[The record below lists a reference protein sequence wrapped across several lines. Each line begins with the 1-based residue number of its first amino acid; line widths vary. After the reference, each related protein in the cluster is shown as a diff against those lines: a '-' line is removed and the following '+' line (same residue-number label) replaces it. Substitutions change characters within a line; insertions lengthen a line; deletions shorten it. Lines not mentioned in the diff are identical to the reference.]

1 MFVTDCEGKTQLG
14 RPKRVR
20 EDYIKMDLK
29 RNKTGKAWAGFI
41 WLGIGASVR
50 LL

>member
-1 MFVTDCEGKTQLG
+1 VGKREGKTPLG
-14 RPKRVR
+14 RPKRAR
-20 EDYIKMDLK
+20 EHDIKMELN
-29 RNKTGKAWAGFI
+29 RNKNGRDWSGII